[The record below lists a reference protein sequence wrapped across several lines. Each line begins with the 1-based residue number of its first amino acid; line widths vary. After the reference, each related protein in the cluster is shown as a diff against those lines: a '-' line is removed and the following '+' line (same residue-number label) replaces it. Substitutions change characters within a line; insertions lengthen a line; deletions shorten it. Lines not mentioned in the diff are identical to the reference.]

1 MNLKKEKYYSQK
13 NYQIIIGLDEAGRG
27 SLAGPV
33 SAAAVIVNPKIYS
46 LKTSKGKSNQQKNKI
61 FQEILKRTNDSK
73 KLTPKEREFVFKLIK
88 KSPDIKFSYS
98 FIQPQTIDKININQ
112 AIQKAMLNC
121 LKKILTPKIKNKRIL
136 ILIDGNQPLI
146 LNDIFFKNKNI
157 IQKTIIKGDGKI
169 FSIALASIIAK
180 VNRDQTMK
188 NLSLKY
194 PRYNFAKHKG
204 YGTQEHC
211 HLLKKYGFCKIHRQ
225 SFKLKS

>member
-1 MNLKKEKYYSQK
+1 MNLTKEKYYSQK

-46 LKTSKGKSNQQKNKI
+46 LKPSKGRSRYQKDKI
-61 FQEILKRTNDSK
+61 FQDILKRTNDSK
-73 KLTPKEREFVFKLIK
+73 KLTPTERESIFKLIK
-88 KSPDIKFSYS
+88 KSPNIKFSYS

-121 LKKILTPKIKNKRIL
+121 LKKILTPKTKNKRIL
-136 ILIDGNQPLI
+136 ILIDGNQPLT
-146 LNDIFFKNKNI
+146 LSGIFFKNRNI
-157 IQKTIIKGDGKI
+157 IQKTIIKGDNKV

-180 VNRDQTMK
+180 VKRDQTMK

-194 PRYNFAKHKG
+194 PQYNFAKHKG

-211 HLLKKYGFCKIHRQ
+211 QLLKKYGFCKIHRQ